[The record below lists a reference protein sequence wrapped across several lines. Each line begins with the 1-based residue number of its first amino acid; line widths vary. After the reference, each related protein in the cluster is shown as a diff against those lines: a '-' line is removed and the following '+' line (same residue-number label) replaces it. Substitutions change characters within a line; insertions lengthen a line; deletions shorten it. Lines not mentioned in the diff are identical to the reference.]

1 MHAPRGENTAGN
13 CRESAG
19 GSDAMLGVKRR
30 KEKWWA
36 WELQIMLSSLPN
48 ALFKD
53 LVRKLWK
60 MIKVSLW

>member
-1 MHAPRGENTAGN
+1 
-13 CRESAG
+13 
-19 GSDAMLGVKRR
+19 MLGVKRW